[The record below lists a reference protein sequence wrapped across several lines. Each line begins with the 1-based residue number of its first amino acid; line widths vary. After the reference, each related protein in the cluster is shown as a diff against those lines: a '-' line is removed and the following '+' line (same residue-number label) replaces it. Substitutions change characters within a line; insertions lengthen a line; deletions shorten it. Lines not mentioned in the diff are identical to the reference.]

1 MKKLSKEQLYQVKM
15 NFFSEISIKVLALKI
30 LLTIFVLPT
39 LFKCIDELTIA
50 SHNIFADV
58 MLSTL
63 VIIIP
68 SLFLILLFKKEIS
81 VFEKK
86 YKKGLKNQT
95 E

>member
-1 MKKLSKEQLYQVKM
+1 MKKLRAEQLYQIKM
-15 NFFSEISIKVLALKI
+15 NFFSEISVKVLALKM

-39 LFKCIDELTIA
+39 FVKCIDELTIA

-68 SLFLILLFKKEIS
+68 SLFLILLFKKEIRI
-81 VFEKK
+81 FEKIQK
-86 YKKGLKNQT
+86 RVKK
-95 E
+95 

>member
-1 MKKLSKEQLYQVKM
+1 MKKLCNEQLYQIKM
-15 NFFSEISIKVLALKI
+15 NFFSEVSVKVLALKM
-30 LLTIFVLPT
+30 LLTIFILPT

-50 SHNIFADV
+50 SHNIFVDV

-81 VFEKK
+81 VFEKVQ
-86 YKKGLKNQT
+86 KGVKNQI

>member
-1 MKKLSKEQLYQVKM
+1 MKKLCNEQLYQIKM
-15 NFFSEISIKVLALKI
+15 NFFSEVSVKVLAIKM
-30 LLTIFVLPT
+30 LLTIFILPT

-68 SLFLILLFKKEIS
+68 SFF
-81 VFEKK
+81 
-86 YKKGLKNQT
+86 
-95 E
+95 

>member
-1 MKKLSKEQLYQVKM
+1 MKKLRAEQLYQIKM
-15 NFFSEISIKVLALKI
+15 NFFSEISVKVLALKM

-39 LFKCIDELTIA
+39 FVKCIDELTIA

-68 SLFLILLFKKEIS
+68 SLFLILLFKKEIRI
-81 VFEKK
+81 FEKIQK
-86 YKKGLKNQT
+86 RAKK
-95 E
+95 

>member
-1 MKKLSKEQLYQVKM
+1 MKKLRTEQLYQIKM
-15 NFFSEISIKVLALKI
+15 NFFSEISVKVLALKM

-39 LFKCIDELTIA
+39 FVKCIDELTIA

-68 SLFLILLFKKEIS
+68 SLFLILLFKKEIRI
-81 VFEKK
+81 FEKIQK
-86 YKKGLKNQT
+86 RVKK
-95 E
+95 

>member
-1 MKKLSKEQLYQVKM
+1 MEKLRTEQLYQIKM
-15 NFFSEISIKVLALKI
+15 NFFSEISVKVLALKM

-39 LFKCIDELTIA
+39 FVKCIDELTIA

-68 SLFLILLFKKEIS
+68 SLFLILLFKKEIRI
-81 VFEKK
+81 FEKIQK
-86 YKKGLKNQT
+86 RVKK
-95 E
+95 

>member
-1 MKKLSKEQLYQVKM
+1 MKKLCNEQLYQIKM
-15 NFFSEISIKVLALKI
+15 NFFSEVSVKVLALKM

-39 LFKCIDELTIA
+39 FVKCIDELTIA

-68 SLFLILLFKKEIS
+68 SLFLILLFKKEIRI
-81 VFEKK
+81 FEKIQK
-86 YKKGLKNQT
+86 RVKK
-95 E
+95 

>member
-1 MKKLSKEQLYQVKM
+1 MKKLCNEQLYQIKM
-15 NFFSEISIKVLALKI
+15 NFFSEVSVKVLALKM
-30 LLTIFVLPT
+30 LLTIFILPT

-68 SLFLILLFKKEIS
+68 SLFLILLFKKEIRI
-81 VFEKK
+81 FEKIQK
-86 YKKGLKNQT
+86 RVKKQSG
-95 E
+95 

>member
-1 MKKLSKEQLYQVKM
+1 MKKLRTEQLYQIKM
-15 NFFSEISIKVLALKI
+15 NFFSEISVKVLALKM

-39 LFKCIDELTIA
+39 FVKCIDELTIA

-68 SLFLILLFKKEIS
+68 SLFLILLFKKDIRI
-81 VFEKK
+81 FEKIQK
-86 YKKGLKNQT
+86 RVKK
-95 E
+95 

>member
-1 MKKLSKEQLYQVKM
+1 MEKLRTEQLYQIKM
-15 NFFSEISIKVLALKI
+15 NFFSEISVKVLALKM

-39 LFKCIDELTIA
+39 FVKCIDELTIA

-68 SLFLILLFKKEIS
+68 SLFLILLFKKEIRI
-81 VFEKK
+81 FEKIQK
-86 YKKGLKNQT
+86 RVKNKIG
-95 E
+95 